1 MARSSL
7 DSSILMVLEANFP
20 KFGGAE
26 RQLETLA
33 NALQQQGHRVRVL
46 LPRLLPE
53 YPAGADQHNGLALW
67 RIDYP
72 RLRLIGTLVL
82 LLKLSWWLW
91 RERKSYDAIHVHI
104 AHHMGAVAALVGR
117 LLGKPVVL
125 KFSGWW
131 ELERGC
137 LRPDGGIGAAL
148 SRWMLRRASG
158 VQAISTRFIEDLKR
172 YGFRPERLH
181 WIPNAVD
188 TQRFECIQHPEA
200 GHMPPTVVFVGRL
213 VPEKGLD
220 NLLRAWAM
228 AGEARQGWRLLLVG
242 DGPLRASLLALAEA
256 LGVADS
262 VVFHGASTHVEQ
274 QLAEADIG
282 VLASRFEGLSN
293 TLLECMAAGLPM
305 IATRISGSEDFV
317 QSGRN
322 GWLCAP
328 DSVDSLCEAMQAALR
343 LSAEARR
350 QLGEQA
356 RADVVARASIAA
368 VTAQLV
374 RLYRTPVGAH

>member
-1 MARSSL
+1 
-7 DSSILMVLEANFP
+7 MVLEANFP

-91 RERKSYDAIHVHI
+91 RERKRYDAIHVHI

-172 YGFRPERLH
+172 FGFRPERLH

-188 TQRFECIQHPEA
+188 TDRFEHISHPAA
-200 GHMPPTVVFVGRL
+200 GHSPPTVLFVGRL

-242 DGPLRASLLALAEA
+242 DGPLRDSLVALAEA

-328 DSVDSLCEAMQAALR
+328 DSVDSLSDALQAALR

-356 RADVVARASIAA
+356 RADVMARASIAA

-374 RLYRTPVGAH
+374 RLYRTPVGAR

>member
-1 MARSSL
+1 L
-7 DSSILMVLEANFP
+7 DTSILMVMEANFP

-33 NALQQQGHRVRVL
+33 SALVLQGHRVRVL

-72 RLRLIGTLVL
+72 RWRVLGTVILLV
-82 LLKLSWWLW
+82 KLAYWLW
-91 RERKSYDAIHVHI
+91 RERASYDAIHVHI
-104 AHHMGAVAALVGR
+104 AHHMGAVAAVVGR

-137 LRPDGGIGAAL
+137 LRPDGGVGAAL

-181 WIPNAVD
+181 WNPNAVD
-188 TQRFECIQHPEA
+188 TSRFERITHPDQ
-200 GHMPPTVVFVGRL
+200 GHQPPTVIFVGRL

-220 NLLRAWAM
+220 NLLQAWAM
-228 AGEARQGWRLLLVG
+228 AGAAREGWRLLVVG
-242 DGPLRASLLALAEA
+242 DGPLRDALALQAKT
-256 LGVADS
+256 LGIAGSVA
-262 VVFHGASTHVEQ
+262 FHGASANVEE
-274 QLAEADIG
+274 QLACADIG

-305 IATRISGSEDFV
+305 LATRISGSEDFV
-317 QSGRN
+317 KSGRN
-322 GWLCAP
+322 GWLCEP
-328 DSVDSLCEAMQAALR
+328 DGADHLAAALSDALCTPAAQRR
-343 LSAEARR
+343 L
-350 QLGEQA
+350 LGEQA
-356 RADVVARASIAA
+356 RADVLARASISA
-368 VTAQLV
+368 VTGQLAT
-374 RLYRTPVGAH
+374 LYRSPVGAR

>member
-1 MARSSL
+1 M

-91 RERKSYDAIHVHI
+91 RERKRYDAIHVHI

-172 YGFRPERLH
+172 FGFRPERLH

-188 TQRFECIQHPEA
+188 TGRFEHISHPAA
-200 GHMPPTVVFVGRL
+200 GHSPPTVLFVGRL

-242 DGPLRASLLALAEA
+242 DGPLRDSLVALAEA

-328 DSVDSLCEAMQAALR
+328 DSVDSLSDALQAALR
-343 LSAEARR
+343 LGAEARR

-356 RADVVARASIAA
+356 RADVMARASIAA

-374 RLYRTPVGAH
+374 RLYRTPVGGH

>member
-1 MARSSL
+1 
-7 DSSILMVLEANFP
+7 MVLEANFP

-91 RERKSYDAIHVHI
+91 RERKRYDAIHVHI

-172 YGFRPERLH
+172 FGFRPERLH

-188 TQRFECIQHPEA
+188 TGRFEHISHPAA
-200 GHMPPTVVFVGRL
+200 GHSPPTVLFVGRL

-228 AGEARQGWRLLLVG
+228 AVEARQGWRLLLVG
-242 DGPLRASLLALAEA
+242 DGPLRDSLVALAEA

-328 DSVDSLCEAMQAALR
+328 DSVDSLSDALQAALR

-356 RADVVARASIAA
+356 RADVMARASIAA

-374 RLYRTPVGAH
+374 RLYRTPVGAR

>member
-1 MARSSL
+1 M
-7 DSSILMVLEANFP
+7 DSAILMVLEANFP

-33 NALQQQGHRVRVL
+33 NALQQQGHRVRVV

-53 YPAGADQHNGLALW
+53 YPAGADRHNGLDLW

-72 RLRLIGTLVL
+72 RLRLLGTLVL

-91 RERKSYDAIHVHI
+91 RERKHYDAIHVHI

-188 TQRFECIQHPEA
+188 TTRFEKIVHPSE
-200 GHMPPTVVFVGRL
+200 GHTPSTVVFVGRL
-213 VPEKGLD
+213 VAEKGLD

-228 AGEARQGWRLLLVG
+228 AAEARHGWRLLLVG
-242 DGPLRASLLALAEA
+242 DGPLRDSLLALAEA

-317 QSGRN
+317 ETGRN
-322 GWLCAP
+322 GWLCAA
-328 DSVDSLCEAMQAALR
+328 DSVEALSEALR
-343 LSAEARR
+343 TALNMAPAMRR
-350 QLGEQA
+350 QLGDQA

-368 VTAQLV
+368 VTSQLV
-374 RLYRTPVGAH
+374 RLYRTPAGAH

>member
-1 MARSSL
+1 
-7 DSSILMVLEANFP
+7 
-20 KFGGAE
+20 
-26 RQLETLA
+26 
-33 NALQQQGHRVRVL
+33 
-46 LPRLLPE
+46 
-53 YPAGADQHNGLALW
+53 
-67 RIDYP
+67 
-72 RLRLIGTLVL
+72 
-82 LLKLSWWLW
+82 
-91 RERKSYDAIHVHI
+91 
-104 AHHMGAVAALVGR
+104 MGAVAALVGR

-137 LRPDGGIGAAL
+137 LRPNGGIGAAL

-158 VQAISTRFIEDLKR
+158 VQAISTRFIDDLKR

-188 TQRFECIQHPEA
+188 TTRFEDIVHPSE
-200 GHMPPTVVFVGRL
+200 GHTPPTVVFVGRL
-213 VPEKGLD
+213 VAEKGLD

-242 DGPLRASLLALAEA
+242 DGPLRDSLLALAEA

-317 QSGRN
+317 ETGRN

-328 DSVDSLCEAMQAALR
+328 DSVDSLCDALLAALS
-343 LSAEARR
+343 LSAETRR

-356 RADVVARASIAA
+356 RADVMARASIAA
-368 VTAQLV
+368 VTAQLM

>member
-1 MARSSL
+1 M

-33 NALQQQGHRVRVL
+33 NALQQQGHRVRVV

-53 YPAGADQHNGLALW
+53 YPAGADRHNGLDLW

-91 RERKSYDAIHVHI
+91 RERHSYDAIHVHI

-158 VQAISTRFIEDLKR
+158 VQAISTRFIDDLKR
-172 YGFRPERLH
+172 HGFRPERLH

-188 TQRFECIQHPEA
+188 TTRFEKIVHPSE
-200 GHMPPTVVFVGRL
+200 GHTPPTVVFVGRL
-213 VPEKGLD
+213 VAEKGLD
-220 NLLRAWAM
+220 KLLRAWAM
-228 AGEARQGWRLLLVG
+228 AGEARRGWRLLLVG
-242 DGPLRASLLALAEA
+242 DGPLRSSLLALAEA
-256 LGVADS
+256 LGLADS

-317 QSGRN
+317 ETGRN

-328 DSVDSLCEAMQAALR
+328 DSVDSLCDALLAALR
-343 LSAEARR
+343 LSAEARQ
-350 QLGEQA
+350 QLGDQA
-356 RADVVARASIAA
+356 RADVMARASIAA